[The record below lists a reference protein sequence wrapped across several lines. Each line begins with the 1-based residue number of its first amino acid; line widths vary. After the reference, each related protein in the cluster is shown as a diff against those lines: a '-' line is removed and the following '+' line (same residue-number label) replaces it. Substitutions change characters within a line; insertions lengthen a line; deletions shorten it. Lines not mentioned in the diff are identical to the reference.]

1 MAAILEPSRDL
12 ECFTGTGG
20 GSNATDGRLKYVVEL
35 EKCSLG
41 ALTKRNHRSELAG

>member
-1 MAAILEPSRDL
+1 MAAILEPR
-12 ECFTGTGG
+12 EFEGFAGTGG

-41 ALTKRNHRSELAG
+41 ALTKKGINQ